1 MSHFFAN
8 PLSVLLG
15 EDLSADVFQKELY
28 ECIRNLDSFRRLAE
42 EELNSKQVETVKFLL
57 NDDRFLQDIA
67 VKEIRRGTKTLSS
80 LLTAIDLL
88 SSMRSC
94 LSLKASDSWS
104 RIYIKAMAG
113 ELRDSA
119 MIKDTLLAI
128 RKLSSDALASL
139 LDRLTDS
146 PLLGISALINDLR
159 RLVSENDSA
168 GPLRSEHY
176 AHRRNIRTTVVAQ
189 KVELSKHVSSL
200 SEQDLSYS
208 KLVDR
213 LDRILK
219 DFFQETLIDPSELF
233 LHEVLVYDF
242 KSPHREV
249 FIPNPRCCEGAHHG
263 LSSTHPA
270 TSVLYQLY
278 LESGAIIN
286 ISDLWFAFRTIVGTD
301 DAEDEEVEQERTL
314 ALFSRAL
321 AEMKYLG
328 IIKNSKR
335 KADHLAKLL
344 WNGL

>member
-1 MSHFFAN
+1 M
-8 PLSVLLG
+8 
-15 EDLSADVFQKELY
+15 
-28 ECIRNLDSFRRLAE
+28 
-42 EELNSKQVETVKFLL
+42 KFLL

-249 FIPNPRCCEGAHHG
+249 FIPNPRYAIERALSSPRDYLGCSCCEGAHHG

-314 ALFSRAL
+314 YVLLPIVCRA
-321 AEMKYLG
+321 M
-328 IIKNSKR
+328 R
-335 KADHLAKLL
+335 
-344 WNGL
+344 